1 MVATLTIVASTNAAE
16 RYYLDNQASVR
27 PKADYYV
34 VGKEPDGVWLNPAGL
49 FNLPDRKRVTTAD
62 FHKLFWGFS
71 PSDGAK
77 LTRNSGSPSRAA
89 SFDLTLSADKSVSA
103 LWAIADPELRT
114 EIEHAH
120 NDAAREAYERWM
132 LGECAHTRRTDKNGN
147 LEVVPADLIAA
158 MFQHGESREQ
168 DPQLHTHI
176 VCFNIARTRDDGKF
190 RAHHQHPAFMWV
202 KTMGSWYRAA
212 LAWNLQERLGIRMEQ
227 YGDNNE
233 FSRIAGMPQQLIQSW
248 SKRRGKILAWAKAQ
262 GVTIA
267 GNPALAESA
276 NLNTRKHKTN
286 LGTREAQLRGWLQH
300 AQTLVPHLEALIRE
314 LRGHDIEIGPEEIRN
329 LVEHL
334 RTVPDDLMRSEAIVR
349 LPAIIAEIANRSAAI
364 LKPAA
369 IQTAVARV
377 LRDPAFVQLEPRP
390 TIDSAAGLRH
400 TEVFTTKHTLL
411 LEETVTELAEAMQ
424 QATGYGI
431 HPAAVDAKIAALK
444 TENYPLSDEQIAAIR
459 AAATSDGRIAV
470 IEGAAGSGKTTTL
483 RPLADLW
490 RDAGKNIIATAVPW
504 RTAMALGTDVDAP
517 MFSVAKLLSM
527 AARDQLDVDRNG
539 VIIADEAGML
549 STREIHHLMQLSEKT
564 GAKILFCGDTQQQ
577 QPVEAGP
584 GLRLVRDVVGSSR
597 IATMRRQKADIEDIL
612 RHRHGLSPADARA
625 EAETLSAADRESILA
640 EFEASPQASD
650 LPFKPWQIAA
660 SEAFRDGDTHH
671 AIAAY
676 RDRGRFHLCRN
687 SDAAIEKIA
696 DDVARY
702 TEENPGKTIT
712 VMARTNHDR
721 RAISRALRRRALG
734 DEPRNPHVIEVSD
747 REDGRHHVPLEVAE
761 GDRLRIGATHWQKQL
776 FNGSVVIIDDL
787 ELSQSRAEEES
798 RLRIEGHTEDGRAVS
813 FHHDEIR
820 DYYGNVRLDHGY
832 ALTITSAQGL
842 TVDAAFLL
850 ADSRSARE
858 TMYPAATRHRESL
871 YIYVDRNR
879 AAHEVD
885 ATRIDRDKATTDR
898 VVTDDQIVEHLEK
911 SWKRS
916 SPKQAAHDYRLRQ
929 RREPQPDGP
938 DLDPTPGPA
947 PEIDR
952 LVREDRERA
961 LELRY
966 GNEVT
971 ALAAGRRRVLQSY
984 AELRARAAAGENVAD
999 EPAFRE
1005 TIERHAVLVTAAERF
1020 RTRPHKFARLLKRRG
1035 GLTADDLQDF
1045 RHRLKRAHDWRR
1057 GRAISKT
1064 MAGRAPPAVRRRG
1077 ATSRRVDLRQP
1088 LPDRVVADIERDLEA
1103 LVPEGPALGAAV
1115 TSISPAGG
1123 VAPDAGDSL
1132 DVTTSPDPS
1141 AQERGPTPDAGDG
1154 RGDWSDGSWSEQDL
1168 ADYADAMELS
1178 AAAGAPDA
1186 GAEMPEDPG
1195 WAEYAASLDAQ
1206 DGPPAEPGDGSL
1218 PPAPRDPTAPPAV
1231 TPPKTATQAA
1241 FEDLDRRRM
1250 ALYNIA
1256 RQGGGPPVL
1265 SPDWPQV
1272 RAAASALLSRP
1283 DLSGAQRAI
1292 VTELLARGRL
1302 DAIHMELDV
1311 HAEDLVSMTLESR
1324 NAGAPLDSHP
1334 DYADWRARGAQ
1345 LQHAAGDVPA
1355 ALAELEAAEHSRAYD
1370 AVLTPRFTRLAEDL
1384 RRAALLAAARRELA
1398 PAAAHLNARHAAV
1411 LGHARRDLA
1420 AAAADLKVRHA
1431 VVREAAVREYDTFLK
1446 DTQKHHVDAQAA
1458 GVHPLYHRGADDLY
1472 RRATHLRDKDYLPEA
1487 HRTEIAA
1494 FCRRVEMFTAARD
1507 LVREVDDQLQ
1517 NQAGKRFVNQ
1527 IYITPSAGQHTP
1539 LLHRSETPEYPEWAR
1554 KTDELLPQ
1562 AAAIA
1567 ADPETYRVHLDHA
1580 PDLRDRLK
1588 RNAEILTTLRAADTN
1603 IAPADAL
1610 LADLRERSLAVADE
1624 ALDEEISWIDHRDTP
1639 QLLKHADLLTKR
1651 EDLSPASRDA
1661 IVDFQAQYDS
1671 AVEAHREAEVTQLR
1685 TPEPAAPPDLDRAER
1700 LIFSLNTHFG
1710 AHAELHAANVASEAT
1725 GFRPIAAHPE
1735 YAEWKSRAEYLIRQ
1749 VDLFLDDPADRAAL
1763 ADAAPHLDF
1772 ALTEGADTLATTL
1785 QNDARNLSI
1794 APLRPRPNPPATPDH
1809 QPPSHQLPQILDP
1822 QAINDQ
1828 LEAYWDARQPIRQ
1841 AAIAASQPTAAHPD
1855 YQIWKSHTEALIHA
1869 ARAILREASP
1879 YEDEL
1884 DANPALRSGLRSN
1897 SDLLTDAIATDAR
1910 NLKIAAPAPDPR
1922 PAITPTPKSEDNQ
1935 APDISPH
1942 FDDGPSL
1949 GL

>member
-27 PKADYYV
+27 PKADYYA

-49 FNLPDRKRVTTAD
+49 FNLPDHKRVTTAD

-89 SFDLTLSADKSVSA
+89 SFDLTLSADKSISA

-176 VCFNIARTRDDGKF
+176 VCFNIARTRDDGKY

-233 FSRIAGMPQQLIQSW
+233 FSRIAGMPEQLIQSW

-377 LRDPAFVQLEPRP
+377 LRDPAFVELEPRP

-431 HPAAVDAKIAALK
+431 HPAAVDAKITALK

-612 RHRHGLSPADARA
+612 RHRHGLSPEAARA

-687 SDAAIEKIA
+687 SDTAIEKIA

-734 DEPRNPHVIEVSD
+734 DTPRNSHVIQVSD
-747 REDGRHHVPLEVAE
+747 REDGRHRTELEVAE

-787 ELSQSRAEEES
+787 ELSQNRAEEES

-813 FHHDEIR
+813 FDHDEIR

-858 TMYPAATRHRESL
+858 TMYPAATRHRERL
-871 YIYVDRNR
+871 NIYVDRNR

-898 VVTDDQIVEHLEK
+898 VVTDDEIVEHLEK

-929 RREPQPDGP
+929 RREPQPHGP

-952 LVREDRERA
+952 LVREDREHA

-966 GNEVT
+966 GNEVA
-971 ALAAGRRRVLQSY
+971 ALASGRRQVLRSY
-984 AELRARAAAGENVAD
+984 AELRARAAAGDNVAD

-1020 RTRPHKFARLLKRRG
+1020 RTRPQKFAQLLKRRG
-1035 GLTADDLQDF
+1035 DLTADDLQDF
-1045 RHRLKRAHDWRR
+1045 RHRLKRARDFRR

-1064 MAGRAPPAVRRRG
+1064 MAGRAPAAARRR
-1077 ATSRRVDLRQP
+1077 AANPRRIDLRQP
-1088 LPDRVVADIERDLEA
+1088 LPDRVADDIGRELEA
-1103 LVPEGPALGAAV
+1103 LVPEGPALDANV
-1115 TSISPAGG
+1115 TAISPAGG
-1123 VAPDAGDSL
+1123 ADADARDSL
-1132 DVTTSPDPS
+1132 DAAASL
-1141 AQERGPTPDAGDG
+1141 ERAWHEQPPTPDAGDG
-1154 RGDWSDGSWSEQDL
+1154 RAEWSDDGWSGEDPAEH
-1168 ADYADAMELS
+1168 ADSMKRS
-1178 AAAGAPDA
+1178 AAIAAPDA
-1186 GAEMPEDPG
+1186 GHEMPEDPG
-1195 WAEYAASLDAQ
+1195 WAEYAASLDA
-1206 DGPPAEPGDGSL
+1206 GSYPPAEPAPAPLAPAARDATQPAPA
-1218 PPAPRDPTAPPAV
+1218 PPAPEIPDAARDPAPPRPAAPAV
-1231 TPPKTATQAA
+1231 SRTDAE
-1241 FEDLDRRRM
+1241 FEGFERRRQ
-1250 ALYNIA
+1250 AIA
-1256 RQGGGPPVL
+1256 DTVRRDGTDPWQ
-1265 SPDWPQV
+1265 SPDWPRLRV
-1272 RAAASALLSRP
+1272 AAMALLRRP
-1283 DLSGAQRAI
+1283 DLSEARRAEI
-1292 VTELLARGRL
+1292 DDLLARDHL
-1302 DAIHMELDV
+1302 DTIVRA
-1311 HAEDLVSMTLESR
+1311 
-1324 NAGAPLDSHP
+1324 LDSHA
-1334 DYADWRARGAQ
+1334 ADLASMTAETKAAGTPLDAHTRYPAWLARGAQ
-1345 LQHAAGDVPA
+1345 IQRTAGDA
-1355 ALAELEAAEHSRAYD
+1355 FDARARLTDAILRKSIELLTD
-1370 AVLTPRFTRLAEDL
+1370 AKFARLGQDL
-1384 RRAALLAAARRELA
+1384 RRAALLAGARRELA
-1398 PAAAHLNARHAAV
+1398 P
-1411 LGHARRDLA
+1411 
-1420 AAAADLKVRHA
+1420 AAADLKVRHA

-1446 DTQKHHVDAQAA
+1446 DTQKHHVEAQAA

-1494 FCRRVEMFTAARD
+1494 FCRRVETFTAAHD

-1517 NQAGKRFVNQ
+1517 NQAGKRFVHQ
-1527 IYITPSAGQHTP
+1527 IHVTPSADQHTP
-1539 LLHRSETPEYPEWAR
+1539 LLHRSETPEYPESAR
-1554 KTDELLPQ
+1554 QTDGLLAQ

-1567 ADPETYRVHLDHA
+1567 ADPDTYRVHLDHA
-1580 PDLRDRLK
+1580 PDLRDRLAQ
-1588 RNAEILTTLRAADTN
+1588 NTELLSALRADDTN

-1610 LADLRERSLAVADE
+1610 LADLRERSLAVARE
-1624 ALDEEISWIDHRDTP
+1624 AHADEISWIDHHDTP
-1639 QLLKHADLLTKR
+1639 DLLKHADLLTKR

-1661 IVDFQAQYDS
+1661 VVDFQAQYVS
-1671 AVEAHREAEVTQLR
+1671 AVEARRDTEMAQLR
-1685 TPEPAAPPDLDRAER
+1685 TPEPAAPPDIDRAER
-1700 LIFSLNTHFG
+1700 LNRQLQAHFASRSAMHRASMDANHTISDHRDYG
-1710 AHAELHAANVASEAT
+1710 A
-1725 GFRPIAAHPE
+1725 
-1735 YAEWKSRAEYLIRQ
+1735 WKSRTDDLLQQIELI
-1749 VDLFLDDPADRAAL
+1749 VGDPDDRAAL
-1763 ADAAPHLDF
+1763 SMASPGLGSSLAHDGEMLVKAIAD
-1772 ALTEGADTLATTL
+1772 
-1785 QNDARNLSI
+1785 DARYLALSRSPPRQHI
-1794 APLRPRPNPPATPDH
+1794 PAVPAPQPIEHAIPP
-1809 QPPSHQLPQILDP
+1809 LPDP
-1822 QAINDQ
+1822 QTINDQ

-1869 ARAILREASP
+1869 ARAILHEASP

-1884 DANPALRSGLRSN
+1884 DANPALRSDLRSN

-1922 PAITPTPKSEDNQ
+1922 PAITPTPKSEDDQ
-1935 APDISPH
+1935 APDITPD